1 MTDLFGSLKDIVSI
15 VADSKAIVGAGGL
28 ALFSVAGAI
37 PRFGFV
43 RAVTLGC
50 RSYFKTTYPL
60 SVRKS
65 DIKRLHDSIL
75 VIERGHYIVV
85 IGGKGNGKSC
95 MIDTALNRQ
104 LGVVEIDVS
113 CLSSSVIYIAVK

>member
-28 ALFSVAGAI
+28 ALLSVAGAI

-65 DIKRLHDSIL
+65 DIKQLHDSIL
-75 VIERGHYIVV
+75 VTERGHYIVV

-104 LGVVEIDVS
+104 LGLVEIDVR